1 MRGRRRPS
9 GACGSPERSPTSG
22 EAARWCSRVFSLAR
36 FLVLL
41 RRVALDVLL
50 ICPRDSQR
58 TWGNV
63 LGDHRPGP
71 SVCVVADFYGSDEG
85 GVNPGVNVLPDL
97 GAIFVAPVVVRRDGA
112 GSEVGP
118 LPHLGVADVG
128 EVGNLGAGADLGV
141 LDLHEAPGLGALA

>member
-9 GACGSPERSPTSG
+9 GACGSPERSPISA

-50 ICPRDSQR
+50 LCPRDSQR
-58 TWGNV
+58 TGRHV
-63 LGDHRPGP
+63 LTDHRTGP

-85 GVNPGVNVLPDL
+85 RVNPGVNVLPDL
-97 GAIFVAPVVVRRDGA
+97 GAIFVAPVVVRGDGGGA
-112 GSEVGP
+112 EVGA

-128 EVGNLGAGADLGV
+128 EMGHLRARPDLRV
-141 LDLHEAPGLGALA
+141 LDL